1 MTEDQAFEAIKN
13 AIRLESLGVKTA
25 RQVTPEI
32 LRIMEEVKSE
42 ILSFP
47 GPAYG
52 LAREIRYKQF
62 ELRLA
67 SLFTPLSQEF
77 YLDLTSALSAE
88 VPSQIRWAQ
97 EYIKT
102 AELAPASQAVA
113 MAGQTGIGVQPAP
126 GTGPVGQTFIP
137 QFTRAQML
145 AIVEE
150 TKVLEQRLRD
160 LFGWDDPAQSPY
172 TKSAIKKIDQV
183 VKRGFLLGETNEEI
197 ASNLANAERALQSE
211 AKAIARTAVMDMSHR
226 AHYREWDA
234 NSDRIVMYEYDATF
248 DYRVC
253 DLCYPHDGKRAK
265 TRAALFKR
273 TSEVPV
279 HPNCRCSILPL
290 TRTALELEKQD
301 MKDGMTQSI
310 VEVNKRKSDA
320 RGRVYKTPARVK
332 VNGETVKM
340 TKSSRD
346 IEARSGK
353 RVTMGDFIAQ
363 TTPDTRQQVLG
374 VYRAK
379 EFEYLVNDNR
389 GPRLTDYDEVLR
401 RVTLADADQLRKAQR
416 SRARRKKE

>member
-13 AIRLESLGVKTA
+13 VIRLENLGVKTA

-47 GPAYG
+47 GPADG

-97 EYIKT
+97 EYISA

-126 GTGPVGQTFIP
+126 GIGPVGQTFIP

-150 TKVLEQRLRD
+150 TEVLEQRLRD
-160 LFGWDDPAQSPY
+160 LFGWDNPAQSPY

-197 ASNLANAERALQSE
+197 ASNLASAERALQRE

-234 NSDRIVMYEYDATF
+234 NSDRIVMWEFDATM

-253 DLCYPHDGKRAK
+253 PRCYPNDGERAK
-265 TRAALFKR
+265 SRSALERK
-273 TSEVPV
+273 TSKVPV
-279 HPNCRCSILPL
+279 HPNCRCNIWPL
-290 TRTALELEKQD
+290 TRTELALEKED
-301 MKDGMTQSI
+301 MKDGMEASI

-320 RGRVYKTPARVK
+320 RGRIYKTPARVK
-332 VNGETVKM
+332 VNGKTVKM

-346 IEARSGK
+346 IKAREGK

-363 TTPDTRQQVLG
+363 TTPDTRRQVLG
-374 VYRAK
+374 TVRAK

-389 GPRLTDYDEVLR
+389 GPKLKDVDEVLR
-401 RVTLADADQLRKAQR
+401 QVTLKDADQLRRAQR
-416 SRARRKKE
+416 VRSRRKKD

>member
-13 AIRLESLGVKTA
+13 AIRLENLSRETA
-25 RQVTPEI
+25 AKVTKQLLDVFEEAKRAISRIDTGDP
-32 LRIMEEVKSE
+32 LR
-42 ILSFP
+42 
-47 GPAYG
+47 
-52 LAREIRYKQF
+52 
-62 ELRLA
+62 
-67 SLFTPLSQEF
+67 
-77 YLDLTSALSAE
+77 
-88 VPSQIRWAQ
+88 
-97 EYIKT
+97 
-102 AELAPASQAVA
+102 
-113 MAGQTGIGVQPAP
+113 
-126 GTGPVGQTFIP
+126 
-137 QFTRAQML
+137 
-145 AIVEE
+145 
-150 TKVLEQRLRD
+150 EQRLRQVLQQLAPLFRGPND
-160 LFGWDDPAQSPY
+160 RLYLELNSALREEVERQAYFAEKFLAVSEKNAELKPVGVGVGPAGGEGPVHAILQAGVTRAQLLALTDETEVLGMRLGELFGVTNDESHFINTQ
-172 TKSAIKKIDQV
+172 IERIDKV
-183 VKRGFLLGETNEEI
+183 VKKGFLAGETNDEI
-197 ASNLANAERALQSE
+197 ARNLRTASNAAIRDSR
-211 AKAIARTAVMDMSHR
+211 AIARTAVMDMSHR

-234 NSDRIVMYEYDATF
+234 NSDRIVMWEYDATF

-265 TRAALFKR
+265 TREALFEK

-346 IEARSGK
+346 IEARPGE

-363 TTPDTRQQVLG
+363 TTPDTRRQVLG

-389 GPRLTDYDEVLR
+389 GPRRTDYDEVLTK
-401 RVTLADADQLRKAQR
+401 VTLADADQLRKAQR